1 MKRFIR
7 AVFVASAAALVLAPA
22 ILATTGGGTVY
33 WDRDTC
39 QGTETSVP
47 AGTVTFSRDGK
58 WLGGSVSLS
67 NGAIADGTYGMLV
80 FATNAGTCPSGK
92 GVFVGQ
98 VNVSGGVGS
107 ATLNTI
113 KILGNRD
120 GHDVTVVLCIGGNSS
135 APGFHFSQP
144 VTLGP

>member
-1 MKRFIR
+1 MQRFIR
-7 AVFVASAAALVLAPA
+7 AVFVAGVAALVLAPA

-39 QGTETSVP
+39 QGTANTVP

-58 WLGGSVSLS
+58 WLGGTVSLN
-67 NGAIADGTYGMLV
+67 NGTIADGTYGMLV
-80 FATNAGTCPSGK
+80 FATNPGTCPSGK
-92 GVFVGQ
+92 GVFVGHIS
-98 VNVSGGVGS
+98 VSGGVGS
-107 ATLNTI
+107 ATLNTT

-120 GHDVTVVLCIGGNSS
+120 DHDVTVVLCIGGNSN
-135 APGFHFSQP
+135 APGFHFSQA